1 MNWNVWKNRPE
12 ERWALRLVLIF
23 VLGIVLLG
31 AADLAIFRGSM
42 EPRGGDLRPQAQ
54 VTVYERGGG
63 VHKDTSLAPLLH
75 RGDRAVVRIP
85 LPRELSR
92 PQAVLA
98 LTAEHVCLCAAWDGR
113 VLDHYGM
120 GDVAPYKLFGKVTL
134 FVPIP
139 DGAYGS
145 DIVIEMTAMQ
155 DQAHAFLMPIYLMDE
170 GTSSQEP
177 WDENVLCGLLVH
189 CCTSRFAWPSCSA
202 SGTGSPPSAKN
213 PSGTSCSAMASSQ
226 RSPPSCSA

>member
-1 MNWNVWKNRPE
+1 MNWNIWRNRPE

-120 GDVAPYKLFGKVTL
+120 GDVAPYKLFGKVTR

-155 DQAHAFLMPIYLMDE
+155 DQAHAFLMPIYLMDA
-170 GTSSQEP
+170 GTSWHYPLE
-177 WDENVLCGLLVH
+177 ENVLFFGSSPISVGERL
-189 CCTSRFAWPSCSA
+189 ASA
-202 SGTGSPPSAKN
+202 SPQA
-213 PSGTSCSAMASSQ
+213 A
-226 RSPPSCSA
+226 